1 MHTLPQL
8 LQRTK
13 VRRLFIILFTFSI
26 FFGSLIVP
34 IESGDPNANIT
45 NYLDST
51 WWTVS
56 TVTTVGYGDF
66 VPVTDA
72 GKVLGMIL
80 QIFGVLIYGSIIATL
95 SMAINKKQEE
105 YYQQR
110 MLDRLDRIE
119 GKLDKLSK
127 ESQYLIKTH
136 D

>member
-1 MHTLPQL
+1 M
-8 LQRTK
+8 
-13 VRRLFIILFTFSI
+13 
-26 FFGSLIVP
+26 VP
-34 IESGDPNANIT
+34 IERGHPRANI
-45 NYLDST
+45 NSYFDSI
-51 WWTVS
+51 WWTV
-56 TVTTVGYGDF
+56 TTITTVGYGDL
-66 VPVTDA
+66 VPVTNA
-72 GKVLGMIL
+72 GRVLGMIL

-95 SMAINKKQEE
+95 SMALNKKQEE